1 MENYLIYSK
10 ELHRFIDAH
19 KIYHFD
25 DDLKKLDSQFN
36 TFESNSNFFIENK
49 KKLISSETQFFLN
62 INKTIRD
69 FKLLVCDMDSTL
81 IQNECIDEIAEL
93 LHLKKEMSEIT
104 ELTMQ
109 GQLCFDE
116 SIKKRVGLLKGINVG
131 SFEKIIYEKIRFQP
145 HVNEWINFAK
155 SHHLITVVVSGGFTY
170 FVDYVKK
177 SLSIDYAFSNT
188 FEVFDNKLTGNLLG
202 EIVNVEK
209 KAELTLK
216 IANQYG
222 INRDQIIAIGDGA
235 NDIGM
240 FRESGLSISMH
251 GKPVLDNFV
260 TWSVK
265 KGYYKTLLDLF
276 ELMEN
281 NKKASH

>member
-1 MENYLIYSK
+1 MENYLICNEDLY
-10 ELHRFIDAH
+10 RFIDEH
-19 KIYHFD
+19 KISHFED
-25 DDLKKLDSQFN
+25 DVKKLDNQFS

-49 KKLISSETQFFLN
+49 KKLNSSETQFFLN
-62 INKTIRD
+62 IKKTIKD

-93 LHLKKEMSEIT
+93 LNLKKEISEIT

-116 SIKKRVGLLKGINVG
+116 SIKKRVELLKGINIA
-131 SFEKIIYEKIRFQP
+131 SFEKIINEKIKFQP
-145 HVNEWINFAK
+145 HVNEWIKYAK
-155 SHHLITVVVSGGFTY
+155 SHYLITVVVSGGFTY

-177 SLSIDYAFSNT
+177 SLSMDYAFSNT
-188 FEVFDNKLTGNLLG
+188 FEVFNNELTGNLVG
-202 EIVNVEK
+202 EIVNAEK

-222 INRDQIIAIGDGA
+222 IKKDQIMAIGDGA
-235 NDIGM
+235 NDINM
-240 FRESGLSISMH
+240 FNESGMSISMH
-251 GKPVLDNFV
+251 GKPVLDNLV

-276 ELMEN
+276 KFMERQ
-281 NKKASH
+281 

>member
-1 MENYLIYSK
+1 MENYLICK
-10 ELHRFIDAH
+10 EDLHRFIDEH
-19 KIYHFD
+19 KISHFED
-25 DDLKKLDSQFN
+25 DVKKLDNQFS
-36 TFESNSNFFIENK
+36 TFESNSNFFKENK
-49 KKLISSETQFFLN
+49 RKLISSETQFFLN
-62 INKTIRD
+62 IKKTIKD

-93 LHLKKEMSEIT
+93 LNLKKEISEIT

-116 SIKKRVGLLKGINVG
+116 SIKKRVALLKGINVA
-131 SFEKIIYEKIRFQP
+131 SFEKIINEKIKFQP
-145 HVNEWINFAK
+145 HVNEWINYAK

-177 SLSIDYAFSNT
+177 SLSMDYAFSNT
-188 FEVFDNKLTGNLLG
+188 FEVFNNELTGKLVSD
-202 EIVNVEK
+202 IVNAEK

-222 INRDQIIAIGDGA
+222 IKKDQIMAIGDGA
-235 NDIGM
+235 NDINM
-240 FRESGLSISMH
+240 FNESGLSISMH
-251 GKPVLDNFV
+251 GKPVLDNLV

-276 ELMEN
+276 KFMERE
-281 NKKASH
+281 

>member
-1 MENYLIYSK
+1 MENYLICNE
-10 ELHRFIDAH
+10 ELYGFNDKH
-19 KIYHFD
+19 KISHFED
-25 DDLKKLDSQFN
+25 DVKKLDGKFS

-62 INKTIRD
+62 IKKTIKD

-93 LHLKKEMSEIT
+93 LNLKKEISEIT

-116 SIKKRVGLLKGINVG
+116 SIKKRVELLKGINVA
-131 SFEKIIYEKIRFQP
+131 SFEKIINEKIKFQP
-145 HVNEWINFAK
+145 HVNEWINYAK

-177 SLSIDYAFSNT
+177 SLSMDYAFSNT
-188 FEVFDNKLTGNLLG
+188 FEVLNNELTGKLVG
-202 EIVNVEK
+202 DIVNAEK

-222 INRDQIIAIGDGA
+222 IKKAQIMAIGDGA
-235 NDIGM
+235 NDINM
-240 FRESGLSISMH
+240 FNESCLSISMH
-251 GKPVLDNFV
+251 GKPVLDNLV

-276 ELMEN
+276 RFMERE
-281 NKKASH
+281 

>member
-1 MENYLIYSK
+1 MENYLICN
-10 ELHRFIDAH
+10 EDLHRFIDIH
-19 KIYHFD
+19 KISHFED
-25 DDLKKLDSQFN
+25 DIKKLDNQFS

-49 KKLISSETQFFLN
+49 KKLTSSETQFFLN
-62 INKTIRD
+62 IKKTIKD
-69 FKLLVCDMDSTL
+69 FKLLICDMDSTL

-93 LHLKKEMSEIT
+93 LNLKKEISEIT

-116 SIKKRVGLLKGINVG
+116 SIKKRVELLKGINVA
-131 SFEKIIYEKIRFQP
+131 SFEKIINEKIKFQP
-145 HVNEWINFAK
+145 HVNEWINYAK

-177 SLSIDYAFSNT
+177 SLSMDYAFSNT
-188 FEVFDNKLTGNLLG
+188 FEVFNNELTGNLVG
-202 EIVNVEK
+202 EIVNAEK

-222 INRDQIIAIGDGA
+222 IKKDQIMAIGDGA
-235 NDIGM
+235 NDINM
-240 FRESGLSISMH
+240 FNESGLSISMH
-251 GKPVLDNFV
+251 GKPLLDNLV

-276 ELMEN
+276 KFM
-281 NKKASH
+281 KRQ

>member
-1 MENYLIYSK
+1 MENYLICNDD
-10 ELHRFIDAH
+10 LHRFIDKH
-19 KIYHFD
+19 KISHFED
-25 DDLKKLDSQFN
+25 DVKKLDNQFS

-62 INKTIRD
+62 IKKTIKD
-69 FKLLVCDMDSTL
+69 FKLLICDMDSTL

-93 LHLKKEMSEIT
+93 LNLKKEISEIT

-116 SIKKRVGLLKGINVG
+116 SIKKRVELLKGINVA
-131 SFEKIIYEKIRFQP
+131 SFEKIINEKIKFQP
-145 HVNEWINFAK
+145 HVNEWINYAK

-177 SLSIDYAFSNT
+177 SLSMDYAFSNT
-188 FEVFDNKLTGNLLG
+188 FEVFNNELTGNLVG
-202 EIVNVEK
+202 EIVNAEK

-216 IANQYG
+216 IANQHG
-222 INRDQIIAIGDGA
+222 IKKDQIMAIGDGA
-235 NDIGM
+235 NDINM
-240 FRESGLSISMH
+240 FNESGLSISMH
-251 GKPVLDNFV
+251 GKPVLDSLV

-265 KGYYKTLLDLF
+265 KGYYKILLDLF
-276 ELMEN
+276 KFMERE
-281 NKKASH
+281 

>member
-1 MENYLIYSK
+1 MENYLICNDD
-10 ELHRFIDAH
+10 LHRFIDEH
-19 KIYHFD
+19 KIIHFE
-25 DDLKKLDSQFN
+25 DDLKKLDNQFS

-49 KKLISSETQFFLN
+49 KKLTSSETQFFLN
-62 INKTIRD
+62 IKKTIKD
-69 FKLLVCDMDSTL
+69 FKLLICDMDSTL

-93 LHLKKEMSEIT
+93 LNLKKEISEIT

-116 SIKKRVGLLKGINVG
+116 SIKKRVELLKGINVA
-131 SFEKIIYEKIRFQP
+131 SFEKIINEKIKFQP
-145 HVNEWINFAK
+145 HVNEWINYAK

-177 SLSIDYAFSNT
+177 SLSMDYAFSNT
-188 FEVFDNKLTGNLLG
+188 FEVFNNELTGNLVG
-202 EIVNVEK
+202 EIVNAEK

-216 IANQYG
+216 IANQHG
-222 INRDQIIAIGDGA
+222 IKKDQIMAIGDGA
-235 NDIGM
+235 NDINM
-240 FRESGLSISMH
+240 FNESGLSISMH
-251 GKPVLDNFV
+251 GKPVLDNLV

-276 ELMEN
+276 KYMERE
-281 NKKASH
+281 

>member
-1 MENYLIYSK
+1 MENYLICNDDLY
-10 ELHRFIDAH
+10 RFIDEH
-19 KIYHFD
+19 KISHFED
-25 DDLKKLDSQFN
+25 DVKKLDNQFS

-62 INKTIRD
+62 IKKTIKD
-69 FKLLVCDMDSTL
+69 FKLLICDMDSTL

-93 LHLKKEMSEIT
+93 LNLKKEISEIT

-116 SIKKRVGLLKGINVG
+116 SIKKRVELLKGINVA
-131 SFEKIIYEKIRFQP
+131 SFEKIINEKIKFQP
-145 HVNEWINFAK
+145 HVNEWINYAK
-155 SHHLITVVVSGGFTY
+155 SHHFITVVVSGGFTY

-177 SLSIDYAFSNT
+177 SLSMDYAFSNT
-188 FEVFDNKLTGNLLG
+188 FEVFNNELTGNLVG
-202 EIVNVEK
+202 EIVNAEK

-216 IANQYG
+216 IANQHG
-222 INRDQIIAIGDGA
+222 IKKDQIMAIGDGA
-235 NDIGM
+235 NDINM
-240 FRESGLSISMH
+240 FNESGLSISMH
-251 GKPVLDNFV
+251 GKPVLDNLV

-276 ELMEN
+276 KYMERE
-281 NKKASH
+281 

>member
-1 MENYLIYSK
+1 MENYLICNEDLY
-10 ELHRFIDAH
+10 RFIDEH
-19 KIYHFD
+19 KIIHFED
-25 DDLKKLDSQFN
+25 DVKKLDNQFS

-49 KKLISSETQFFLN
+49 KKLNSSETQFFLN
-62 INKTIRD
+62 IKKTIKD

-93 LHLKKEMSEIT
+93 LNLKKEISEIT

-116 SIKKRVGLLKGINVG
+116 SIKKRVELLKGINIA
-131 SFEKIIYEKIRFQP
+131 SFEKIINEKIKFQP
-145 HVNEWINFAK
+145 HVNEWINYAK
-155 SHHLITVVVSGGFTY
+155 SNHLITIVVSGGFTY

-177 SLSIDYAFSNT
+177 SLSMDYAFSNT
-188 FEVFDNKLTGNLLG
+188 FEVFNNELTGNLVG
-202 EIVNVEK
+202 EIVNAEK

-222 INRDQIIAIGDGA
+222 IKKDQIIAIGDGA
-235 NDIGM
+235 NDINM
-240 FRESGLSISMH
+240 FNESGMSISMH
-251 GKPVLDNFV
+251 GKPVLDNLV

-276 ELMEN
+276 KFMER
-281 NKKASH
+281 H

>member
-1 MENYLIYSK
+1 MENYLICNDA
-10 ELHRFIDAH
+10 LHRFIDEH
-19 KIYHFD
+19 KISHFED
-25 DDLKKLDSQFN
+25 DVKKLDNQFS

-62 INKTIRD
+62 IKKTIKD
-69 FKLLVCDMDSTL
+69 FKLLICDMDSTL

-93 LHLKKEMSEIT
+93 LNLKKEISEIT

-116 SIKKRVGLLKGINVG
+116 SIKKRVELLKGINVA
-131 SFEKIIYEKIRFQP
+131 SFEKIINEKIKFQP
-145 HVNEWINFAK
+145 HVNEWINYAK
-155 SHHLITVVVSGGFTY
+155 SNHLFTVVVSGGFTY

-177 SLSIDYAFSNT
+177 SLSMDYAFSNT
-188 FEVFDNKLTGNLLG
+188 FEVFNNELTGNLVG
-202 EIVNVEK
+202 EIVNAEK

-216 IANQYG
+216 IANQHG
-222 INRDQIIAIGDGA
+222 IKKDQIMAIGDGA
-235 NDIGM
+235 NDINM
-240 FRESGLSISMH
+240 FNESGLSISMH
-251 GKPVLDNFV
+251 GKPVLDNLV

-276 ELMEN
+276 KFMERE
-281 NKKASH
+281 

>member
-1 MENYLIYSK
+1 MENYLICNEDLY
-10 ELHRFIDAH
+10 RFIDEH
-19 KIYHFD
+19 KIIHFED
-25 DDLKKLDSQFN
+25 DVKKLDNQFS

-49 KKLISSETQFFLN
+49 KKLNSSETQFFLN
-62 INKTIRD
+62 IKKTIKD

-93 LHLKKEMSEIT
+93 LNLKKEISEIT

-116 SIKKRVGLLKGINVG
+116 SIKKRVELLKGINIA
-131 SFEKIIYEKIRFQP
+131 SFEKIINEKIKFQP
-145 HVNEWINFAK
+145 HVNEWIKYAK
-155 SHHLITVVVSGGFTY
+155 SHYLITVVVSGGFTY

-177 SLSIDYAFSNT
+177 SLSMDYAFSNT
-188 FEVFDNKLTGNLLG
+188 FEVFNNELTGNLVG
-202 EIVNVEK
+202 EIVNAEK

-222 INRDQIIAIGDGA
+222 IKKDQIMAIGDGA
-235 NDIGM
+235 NDINM
-240 FRESGLSISMH
+240 FNESGMSISMH
-251 GKPVLDNFV
+251 GKPVLDNLV

-276 ELMEN
+276 KFMERQ
-281 NKKASH
+281 

>member
-1 MENYLIYSK
+1 MENYLICN
-10 ELHRFIDAH
+10 EDLHRFIDED
-19 KIYHFD
+19 KISLFE
-25 DDLKKLDSQFN
+25 DDLKKIDNQFS
-36 TFESNSNFFIENK
+36 TFESNSHFFKENK
-49 KKLISSETQFFLN
+49 RKLISSETQFFLN
-62 INKTIRD
+62 IKKTIKD

-93 LHLKKEMSEIT
+93 LNLKKEISEIT

-116 SIKKRVGLLKGINVG
+116 SIKKRVELLKGINVA
-131 SFEKIIYEKIRFQP
+131 SFEKIINEKIKFQP
-145 HVNEWINFAK
+145 HVNEWINYAK
-155 SHHLITVVVSGGFTY
+155 SNHLITVVVSGGFTY

-177 SLSIDYAFSNT
+177 SLSMDYAFSNT
-188 FEVFDNKLTGNLLG
+188 FEVLNNELTGKLVG
-202 EIVNVEK
+202 GIVNAEK

-222 INRDQIIAIGDGA
+222 IKKDQIMAIGDGA
-235 NDIGM
+235 NDINM
-240 FRESGLSISMH
+240 FNESGLSISMH
-251 GKPVLDNFV
+251 GKPVLDNLV

-276 ELMEN
+276 KFMERE
-281 NKKASH
+281 

>member
-1 MENYLIYSK
+1 MENYLICN
-10 ELHRFIDAH
+10 EDLHRFIDEH
-19 KIYHFD
+19 KISLFED
-25 DDLKKLDSQFN
+25 DVKKLDNQFS
-36 TFESNSNFFIENK
+36 TFESNSNFFKKNK
-49 KKLISSETQFFLN
+49 RKLISSETQFFLN
-62 INKTIRD
+62 IKKTIKD

-93 LHLKKEMSEIT
+93 LNLKKEISEIT

-116 SIKKRVGLLKGINVG
+116 SIKRRVELLKGINVT
-131 SFEKIIYEKIRFQP
+131 SFEKIINEKIKFQP
-145 HVNEWINFAK
+145 HVNEWINYAK
-155 SHHLITVVVSGGFTY
+155 SNHLITVVVSGGFTY

-177 SLSIDYAFSNT
+177 YLSMDYAFSNT
-188 FEVFDNKLTGNLLG
+188 FEVLNNELTGKLVG
-202 EIVNVEK
+202 GIVNAEK

-222 INRDQIIAIGDGA
+222 IKKDQIMAIGDGA
-235 NDIGM
+235 NDINM
-240 FRESGLSISMH
+240 FNESGLSISMH
-251 GKPVLDNFV
+251 GKPVLDNLV

-276 ELMEN
+276 KFMERQ
-281 NKKASH
+281 

>member
-1 MENYLIYSK
+1 MENYLICNE
-10 ELHRFIDAH
+10 ELYRFNDKH
-19 KIYHFD
+19 KISHFED
-25 DDLKKLDSQFN
+25 DVKKLDGKFS

-62 INKTIRD
+62 IKKTIKD

-93 LHLKKEMSEIT
+93 LNLKKEISEIT

-116 SIKKRVGLLKGINVG
+116 SIKKRVELLKGINVA
-131 SFEKIIYEKIRFQP
+131 SFEKIINEKIKFQP
-145 HVNEWINFAK
+145 HVNEWINYAK

-177 SLSIDYAFSNT
+177 SLSMDYAFSNT
-188 FEVFDNKLTGNLLG
+188 FEVFNNELTGNLVG
-202 EIVNVEK
+202 EIVNAEK

-216 IANQYG
+216 IANQHG
-222 INRDQIIAIGDGA
+222 IKKDQIMAIGDGA
-235 NDIGM
+235 NDINM
-240 FRESGLSISMH
+240 FNESGLSISMH
-251 GKPVLDNFV
+251 GKPVLDNLV

-276 ELMEN
+276 KFMERE
-281 NKKASH
+281 

>member
-1 MENYLIYSK
+1 MENYLICNEDLY
-10 ELHRFIDAH
+10 RFIDEH
-19 KIYHFD
+19 KISHFED
-25 DDLKKLDSQFN
+25 DVKKLDNQFS

-49 KKLISSETQFFLN
+49 KKLNSSETQFFLN
-62 INKTIRD
+62 IKKTIKD

-93 LHLKKEMSEIT
+93 LNLKKEISEIT

-116 SIKKRVGLLKGINVG
+116 SIKKRVELLKGINIA
-131 SFEKIIYEKIRFQP
+131 SFEKIINEKIKFQP
-145 HVNEWINFAK
+145 HVNEWIKYAK
-155 SHHLITVVVSGGFTY
+155 SHYLITVVVSGGFTY

-177 SLSIDYAFSNT
+177 SLSMDYAFSNT
-188 FEVFDNKLTGNLLG
+188 FEVFNNELTGNLVG
-202 EIVNVEK
+202 EIVNAEK

-222 INRDQIIAIGDGA
+222 IKKDQIIAIGDGA
-235 NDIGM
+235 NDINM
-240 FRESGLSISMH
+240 FNESGLSISMH
-251 GKPVLDNFV
+251 GKPVLDNLV

-276 ELMEN
+276 KFMERQ
-281 NKKASH
+281 

>member
-1 MENYLIYSK
+1 MENYLICNEDLY
-10 ELHRFIDAH
+10 RFIDEH
-19 KIYHFD
+19 KIIHFED
-25 DDLKKLDSQFN
+25 DVKKLDNQFS

-49 KKLISSETQFFLN
+49 KKLNSSETQFFLN
-62 INKTIRD
+62 IKKTIKD

-93 LHLKKEMSEIT
+93 LNLKKEISEIT

-116 SIKKRVGLLKGINVG
+116 SIKKRVELLKGINIA
-131 SFEKIIYEKIRFQP
+131 SFEKIINEKIKFQP
-145 HVNEWINFAK
+145 HVNEWIKYAK
-155 SHHLITVVVSGGFTY
+155 SHYLITVVVSGGFTY

-177 SLSIDYAFSNT
+177 SLSMDYAFSNT
-188 FEVFDNKLTGNLLG
+188 FEVFNNELTGNLVG
-202 EIVNVEK
+202 EIVNAEK

-222 INRDQIIAIGDGA
+222 IKKDQIIAIGDGA
-235 NDIGM
+235 NDINM
-240 FRESGLSISMH
+240 FNESGLSISMH
-251 GKPVLDNFV
+251 GKPVLDNLV

-276 ELMEN
+276 KFMERQ
-281 NKKASH
+281 